1 MNPLKEHYLKEIR
14 PTLQKKFDRKN
25 ILSVARI
32 EKVVINSGL
41 NSKKDPKFIET
52 IIETLQRISG
62 QRPVTTK
69 ARKSIAGFKIREGAI
84 LGAMV
89 TLRGNRM
96 WDFIQKLVHV
106 TFARIRDFRGI
117 PESAVDSTGNFNYGF
132 KEHTAFPEIDADEI
146 ERLHGLQVIIKTTAS
161 THEEG
166 LELFKMMGFP
176 FKKNEK

>member
-1 MNPLKEHYLKEIR
+1 MHPLKKQYNSEIR
-14 PTLQKKFDRKN
+14 PALQEKIGRKN
-25 ILSVARI
+25 ILSIPRV
-32 EKVVINSGL
+32 EKVVINARLS
-41 NSKKDPKFIET
+41 SKRDPKFIET
-52 IIETLQRISG
+52 LLQTLNRISG

-69 ARKSIAGFKIREGAI
+69 ARKSIAGFKIREG
-84 LGAMV
+84 LVVGSMV

-96 WDFIQKLVHV
+96 WDFLQKLVHI

-132 KEHTAFPEIDADEI
+132 REHTAFPEIDADEI
-146 ERLHGLQVIIKTTAS
+146 ENIHGLQVTIKTSAR